1 MRPGTGGIEEE
12 GPAMNA
18 EIQSNGTCT
27 IAGMRNHAA
36 PAISTPRALSWPR
49 AAGPVRLAN
58 DEIHVWCANLGNFG
72 GELLQFYGL
81 LSSAERG
88 PSDFASAKIA
98 MTTSSATGC
107 FG

>member
-1 MRPGTGGIEEE
+1 MRPGTGGIEDE

-18 EIQSNGTCT
+18 EIQSDGTCT
-27 IAGMRNHAA
+27 IAGMRNHTT
-36 PAISTPRALSWPR
+36 PAIGTSRALSWPC
-49 AAGPVRLAN
+49 APEAVRLTS
-58 DEIHVWCANLGNFG
+58 DEIHVWCANLGDFH
-72 GELLQFYGL
+72 GELPHFYGL

-98 MTTSSATGC
+98 MTASFATGC